1 MARRPVFF
9 LFALFLSSAQAAFL
23 FPEQPPVASSTADD
37 PAMGSYLQ
45 GVQALRDNHL
55 LTAEEAFKAALE
67 ANPRMVQALIGLADV
82 ALKRDDRDAAQASL
96 DKAIQIAPNYDGTQ
110 HALGLFH
117 ASGKDYPAA
126 ETALRKAIELNPK
139 NLAARNALGGL
150 YANAMQRPSDAVAAY
165 RAALEVDPTQIE
177 ARIGLAQALAA
188 TGQFSAAETELV
200 AASKAQPNSPFPQLV
215 LGRMQRARGN
225 NEAADKAIDA
235 ALKVDPDFVPAL
247 LDKGDGLALA
257 GETDAA
263 LALYDRA
270 IARDDRN
277 ATAHF
282 KRAVQLQQQG
292 RNAEARQ
299 GYLDVIAIDQQ
310 FAAAYNNLA
319 WMQADSRDRLD
330 EAAQWAATAIRLDA
344 DNAAYRDT
352 QAWVFRA
359 QRKFDEA
366 ETVLE
371 KATTMQPPLADV
383 HYHLGVVYLDRRK
396 ADPARRAFTEALA
409 IDPKHAAA
417 AAALE
422 KLKAGAAP

>member
-1 MARRPVFF
+1 MTRLSVF
-9 LFALFLSSAQAAFL
+9 LVLVLFLSSAQAAFL

-37 PAMGSYLQ
+37 PALKSYQDGLE
-45 GVQALRDNHL
+45 ALRDKRL
-55 LTAEEAFKAALE
+55 PDAEEAFKAALK

-82 ALKRDDRDAAQASL
+82 ALKRDARDEARASL
-96 DKAIQIAPNYDGTQ
+96 DKAIQIAPTNDSVQ

-117 ASGKDYPAA
+117 ASGRDYPAA
-126 ETALRKAIELNPK
+126 ETALKKAIELNPE
-139 NLAARNALGGL
+139 NLAARNALGSL
-150 YANAMQRPSDAVAAY
+150 YANAMKRPSDAVAAY
-165 RAALEVDPTQIE
+165 RAAVEIDPRQIE

-215 LGRMQRARGN
+215 LGRMHFSRGDT
-225 NEAADKAIDA
+225 EAGIEAIDA

-247 LDKGDGLALA
+247 LDKGDALALA

-270 IARDDRN
+270 IARNGNN
-277 ATAHF
+277 AAAHF
-282 KRAVQLQQQG
+282 KRAVLLQQQG
-292 RNAEARQ
+292 RNTEARQ

-310 FAAAYNNLA
+310 FAPAYNNLA

-371 KATTMQPPLADV
+371 KATTMQPPIADV
-383 HYHLGVVYLDRRK
+383 HYHLGVVYLDRGK

-409 IDPKHAAA
+409 IDPKHAEA

-422 KLKAGAAP
+422 KLNAGVTP

>member
-1 MARRPVFF
+1 MTRLSV
-9 LFALFLSSAQAAFL
+9 LLVLALFLSSAQAAFL

-37 PAMGSYLQ
+37 PALKSYQDGLE
-45 GVQALRDNHL
+45 ALRDKRL
-55 LTAEEAFKAALE
+55 PDAEEAFKAALK

-82 ALKRDDRDAAQASL
+82 ALKRDDRDAAQASI
-96 DKAIQIAPNYDGTQ
+96 DKAIQIAPNYDGAQ

-126 ETALRKAIELNPK
+126 ETALKKAIELNPK

-150 YANAMQRPSDAVAAY
+150 YANAMQRPSDAAAAY

-215 LGRMQRARGN
+215 LGRMHFSRGN
-225 NEAADKAIDA
+225 TEAGNKAIDA
-235 ALKVDPDFVPAL
+235 ALKIDPDFVPAL
-247 LDKGDGLALA
+247 LDKADGLALA

-270 IARDDRN
+270 IARNGNN

-282 KRAVQLQQQG
+282 KRAVLLQQQG

-299 GYLDVIAIDQQ
+299 SYLDVIAIDQQ

-383 HYHLGVVYLDRRK
+383 RYHLGVVYLDRGK

-409 IDPKHAAA
+409 IDPKHAEA

-422 KLKAGAAP
+422 KLNAGVTP